1 LYREGS
7 TLILPVLCESLLEN
21 TLIQSCSGDKVV
33 FNVTPTALSWIG
45 SGLILASAMWIAAA
59 KDTDKPRQMPQKEWV
74 KGDLAFGGGEGAAG
88 LMHAEG
94 STAKGEDG
102 DFYTEREE
110 LMAEL
115 GDQHHDDG
123 RESELPEAIELK
135 ELGQDESETVME
147 TQAKDNRK
155 RQDLL

>member
-1 LYREGS
+1 
-7 TLILPVLCESLLEN
+7 
-21 TLIQSCSGDKVV
+21 
-33 FNVTPTALSWIG
+33 
-45 SGLILASAMWIAAA
+45 
-59 KDTDKPRQMPQKEWV
+59 
-74 KGDLAFGGGEGAAG
+74 
-88 LMHAEG
+88 
-94 STAKGEDG
+94 
-102 DFYTEREE
+102 
-110 LMAEL
+110 MAEL